1 MKDNKNKLKMVL
13 LIGAFFLCGVLYFS
27 LNAGSKKEAVV
38 TESFADQ
45 SGETKG
51 KKETSDSKT
60 EAVVYIYICGE
71 VKNPGVYTFAKEPHF
86 IDVVEKAGGFTQKA
100 GGFTQKAD
108 KLSVN
113 LAEVVKDG
121 TQLTIEKKRKRKAA
135 QEEQSSHGMSSADE
149 AGKINLNTASAEQLM
164 KLSGIGESKAAQIIS
179 YREKNGAFKK
189 IEDIMNI
196 TGIKEGVFGKIKD
209 DITV

>member
-86 IDVVEKAGGFTQKA
+86 IDVVEKAGGFTK
-100 GGFTQKAD
+100 KAD
-108 KLSVN
+108 KLSV
-113 LAEVVKDG
+113 
-121 TQLTIEKKRKRKAA
+121 I
-135 QEEQSSHGMSSADE
+135 
-149 AGKINLNTASAEQLM
+149 
-164 KLSGIGESKAAQIIS
+164 
-179 YREKNGAFKK
+179 
-189 IEDIMNI
+189 
-196 TGIKEGVFGKIKD
+196 
-209 DITV
+209 

>member
-1 MKDNKNKLKMVL
+1 MPVL
-13 LIGAFFLCGVLYFS
+13 
-27 LNAGSKKEAVV
+27 KEAVV

-45 SGETKG
+45 SGKQR
-51 KKETSDSKT
+51 
-60 EAVVYIYICGE
+60 
-71 VKNPGVYTFAKEPHF
+71 VKRNIGFKNRSCGVYLHMWRSEESGSIYFCKRTSFYRCCGKSRRLY
-86 IDVVEKAGGFTQKA
+86 
-100 GGFTQKAD
+100 QKAD

-164 KLSGIGESKAAQIIS
+164 KLSG
-179 YREKNGAFKK
+179 
-189 IEDIMNI
+189 
-196 TGIKEGVFGKIKD
+196 
-209 DITV
+209 